1 MTKQVNNTKLRF
13 QLWSSTG
20 VTKGNQGHIQEE
32 RSTCKQNIGTNK
44 TMEKKQDNLLGKIL
58 GIQFFKR
65 CIQ

>member
-44 TMEKKQDNLLGKIL
+44 TMEKKP
-58 GIQFFKR
+58 R
-65 CIQ
+65 